1 MKSVIILLTTL
12 CVSTLAAVS
21 PETAR
26 VKILHNFTNC
36 SLPDVIQIQI
46 TIAHVNI
53 TSDLQRNNDV
63 SPQVPVYIISPT
75 KNGKSVIVPEKSQL
89 LDVNLVYQD
98 SASLIAVLIKC
109 SKLDDEKTALEL
121 EGSITYNGSE
131 YTLRKSHR
139 FRRDADEN
147 EGEEYILQQ
156 LQELPP
162 QHNDYKE
169 GIFSAE
175 TKREETVVIA
185 PSRVKRQLTEYY
197 VDIIM
202 TIDYSIYR
210 YYYLKSTA
218 SNKETDA
225 INNIRLYYAIIAN
238 GMSLR
243 YKNLVA
249 EFGITVRLVALV
261 ISKTSSTARWTETIR
276 ETHSPRDQVDA
287 DTVLED
293 FRDWV
298 GSSDSLPQYDHNM
311 LFTRYDLYSKQN
323 NIKYNST
330 AGLAYI
336 GAVCQTTGQATSVVE
351 DEGGYQCVET
361 ATHELGHSL
370 GAKHDGVST
379 GCKDSDRYIMTAGSY
394 DHTATTRTNPW
405 KFSTCSVAYFRNTLK
420 SIAATSRGRQC
431 LSLALASSEIPDV
444 TNIMPGQLSSPDQT
458 CQHIYGTSSR
468 MCKGLEFGN
477 LTDICVSLF
486 CLDPQSDGSCIK
498 QVAPRGTSCGNN
510 KWCIDGECVYDFK
523 APALDE
529 SCPFGDITGVAFNGE
544 TCQQFVN
551 GYPAYCYQDLVRGR
565 CCSSCKKHYIGV
577 YGCEYGDKGFGCQA
591 NGCGLSTTKGGNYS
605 AECCG
610 TCNYRIPVPSAPTV
624 PVTTVRTTTSAPVC
638 ADDKNNIFGGAS
650 CEVVIGHSPEMC
662 YLSSVRNSCCLSCQ
676 RIRTVSSY
684 CPYGDK
690 NKTCQ
695 VGECGYKQSNGIY
708 YDEDCCATCNY
719 TGGVPVPPSTT
730 TPRATT
736 TTVRPTTTT
745 RTTTTTRPTTTT
757 RTTTTTRLTTTTR
770 TTTRPTITTR
780 TTTRPTI
787 TTRTTTRPTTT
798 TRTTTRPTTTTRT
811 TTTRPTTT
819 TRRITTRPTTTA
831 KITTTTQPFTTEKDV
846 PVIEFTTSSPCVEIT
861 AAQNQSCVEAFLHGG
876 RQLCYNTTISFQCCQ
891 ICLRLRDSNKADCP
905 YGDRSRDC
913 RDRIDAGEP
922 CHRLGQECCHSCTV
936 NGGRRTGVDSLLTLS
951 LLVLIAAFYTSN
963 YNL

>member
-12 CVSTLAAVS
+12 CVSTLVAVS
-21 PETAR
+21 PETAHVR
-26 VKILHNFTNC
+26 ILHNFIGC
-36 SLPDVIQIQI
+36 SLPDVLPIQI

-53 TSDLQRNNDV
+53 TSDLQRNYDV
-63 SPQVPVYIISPT
+63 SPKVRVYTINPT
-75 KNGKSVIVPEKSQL
+75 ENGNSVIVPEESQL
-89 LDVNLVYQD
+89 LDENVAYQD
-98 SASLIAVLIKC
+98 VTSLIAVLIKC
-109 SKLDDEKTALEL
+109 SKLEDAKTALEL
-121 EGSITYNGSE
+121 EGSIRYNGKE

-139 FRRDADEN
+139 FRRDVDEN
-147 EGEEYILQQ
+147 EGEEYILNEQP
-156 LQELPP
+156 ELPP
-162 QHNDYKE
+162 QNHDYKE
-169 GIFSAE
+169 GIYSTE

-185 PSRVKRQLTEYY
+185 PSRVKRQLKEYY

-218 SNKETDA
+218 TNKGTDA
-225 INNIRLYYAIIAN
+225 INKIRLYYAIIAN

-261 ISKTSSTARWTETIR
+261 ISKTSNTARWTETIR
-276 ETHSPRDQVDA
+276 EVHSPRDQVDA

-298 GSSDSLPQYDHNM
+298 ASSDSLPQYDHNM

-370 GAKHDGVST
+370 GAKHDGVTS

-394 DHTATTRTNPW
+394 DHTPTTRTNPW
-405 KFSTCSVAYFRNTLK
+405 KFSTCSVSYFRNTLK
-420 SIAATSRGRQC
+420 TIAATSRGRQC
-431 LSLALASSEIPDV
+431 LSLALASSKIPDV
-444 TNIMPGQLSSPDQT
+444 TNIMPGQLSTPDQT
-458 CQHIYGTSSR
+458 CQHIYGSSSR

-510 KWCIDGECVYDFK
+510 KWCIDGVCVYDFK

-544 TCQQFVN
+544 TCQQFVD
-551 GYPAYCYQDLVRGR
+551 GYPAYCYQALVRGR

-577 YGCEYGDKGFGCQA
+577 YGCEYGDKGYGCQS
-591 NGCGLSTTKGGNYS
+591 NGCGLRTTKGGNYS
-605 AECCG
+605 EECCG
-610 TCNYRIPVPSAPTV
+610 TCNYRIPVPSATTV
-624 PVTTVRTTTSAPVC
+624 PVTTVSTTTSAPVC
-638 ADDKNNIFGGAS
+638 ADDKNDIFGGAS
-650 CEVVIGHSPEMC
+650 CAVVIGHSPEMC
-662 YLSSVRNSCCLSCQ
+662 YLSSVRASCCLSCQ
-676 RIRTVSSY
+676 RIKTVSS
-684 CPYGDK
+684 
-690 NKTCQ
+690 
-695 VGECGYKQSNGIY
+695 
-708 YDEDCCATCNY
+708 
-719 TGGVPVPPSTT
+719 
-730 TPRATT
+730 
-736 TTVRPTTTT
+736 
-745 RTTTTTRPTTTT
+745 
-757 RTTTTTRLTTTTR
+757 
-770 TTTRPTITTR
+770 
-780 TTTRPTI
+780 
-787 TTRTTTRPTTT
+787 
-798 TRTTTRPTTTTRT
+798 
-811 TTTRPTTT
+811 
-819 TRRITTRPTTTA
+819 
-831 KITTTTQPFTTEKDV
+831 F
-846 PVIEFTTSSPCVEIT
+846 
-861 AAQNQSCVEAFLHGG
+861 
-876 RQLCYNTTISFQCCQ
+876 
-891 ICLRLRDSNKADCP
+891 CP

-922 CHRLGQECCHSCTV
+922 CDRLGEECCHSCTV
-936 NGGRRTGVDSLLTLS
+936 NSGRRTSGDSILTLS
-951 LLVLIAAFYTSN
+951 LVVLIAVFCTSN